1 MRTKILKK
9 SEYLTPLIYL
19 LIVIIGFFFAFPME
33 RGNNGSF
40 FFLVLM
46 TLPWSIVTFFFI
58 MFAIH
63 QGFENEAGFFF
74 FAATAILNAF
84 LLYLI
89 VKNLNKK

>member
-1 MRTKILKK
+1 MHTKILKK
-9 SEYLTPLIYL
+9 SEYLIPAIYL
-19 LIVIIGFFFAFPME
+19 LTVLVGFFFAFPME
-33 RGNNGSF
+33 RDNNGSF

-63 QGFENEAGFFF
+63 QGFKNEAGFFF
-74 FAATAILNAF
+74 FTATAILNAF

-89 VKNLNKK
+89 MKSSNKK

>member
-1 MRTKILKK
+1 
-9 SEYLTPLIYL
+9 
-19 LIVIIGFFFAFPME
+19 
-33 RGNNGSF
+33 
-40 FFLVLM
+40 
-46 TLPWSIVTFFFI
+46 